1 MCHEFPF
8 SLSLS
13 GRSLFSFQSIY
24 VMKFFFCLHT
34 AAIAIVIVVN
44 KLECKV
50 ITYFIL
56 ASLVTRVFLKNFCR
70 EKKIKT
76 LKIFL
81 DLDTYEHKDVKVKA
95 L

>member
-1 MCHEFPF
+1 M
-8 SLSLS
+8 
-13 GRSLFSFQSIY
+13 
-24 VMKFFFCLHT
+24 
-34 AAIAIVIVVN
+34 AIATVTVLGN
-44 KLECKV
+44 LECKV
-50 ITYFIL
+50 ITYFIP

-70 EKKIKT
+70 EKKIKI